1 MKLGTDTG
9 SLTNHLMSAERDLIP
24 VIGIGATEL
33 CWSDRHPY
41 TIIDISPTG
50 KTITIQRDIAKRI
63 DKNGMSDTQEY
74 SYERD
79 TDGVIYKARKD
90 KSGRWKI
97 LRGNRINIGEREKY
111 YDYSF

>member
-1 MKLGTDTG
+1 MRLGTDTG
-9 SLTNHLMSAERDLIP
+9 SLTNYLMSAETDLAP
-24 VIGIGATEL
+24 EVGMGVTEL

-50 KTITIQRDIAKRI
+50 KTITIQRDTAIRI
-63 DKNGMSDTQEY
+63 DKNGMGDSQTY
-74 SYERD
+74 KYERD
-79 TDGVIYKARKD
+79 NNGIIYKARKD

-97 LRGNRINIGEREKY
+97 LRGNRINIGKREKY